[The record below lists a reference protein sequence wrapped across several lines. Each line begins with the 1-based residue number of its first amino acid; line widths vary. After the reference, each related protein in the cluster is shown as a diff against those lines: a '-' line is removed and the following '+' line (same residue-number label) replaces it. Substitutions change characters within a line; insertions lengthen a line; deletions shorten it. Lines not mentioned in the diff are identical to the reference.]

1 LVEHLKRPFFLKFF
15 LLKKLPLAFFA
26 GLKVVSHNEQTCI
39 TTMPYGWMTKNPFRS
54 MYFAAQ
60 AMAAEFST
68 ALPGVLAIEKSG
80 ENIAMI
86 IVDLKAE
93 FVKKASSKTT
103 FTCHDGLKF
112 IDGIKECVQSGES
125 VQVEGL
131 SEGRDADGEL
141 VSVFRVT
148 WSFKVRKKN

>member
-1 LVEHLKRPFFLKFF
+1 MVEKLKKPIFLKLF
-15 LLKKLPLAFFA
+15 LLQKLPLAFFA
-26 GLKVVSHNEQTCI
+26 GLRVLSHDDKCCV

-80 ENIAMI
+80 KDVAMI

-103 FTCHDGLKF
+103 FTCN
-112 IDGIKECVQSGES
+112 DGIKFSHGVEECIQSGES
-125 VQVEGL
+125 VQIEGL
-131 SEGRDADGEL
+131 SEGRDSNGEV
-141 VSVFRVT
+141 VSMFRVT
-148 WSFKVRKKN
+148 WSFKVRSKK